1 MVWIHHQIVEVVPDG
16 QPCRAGCRD
25 GAQNSEGG
33 RQTADHQ
40 RIRPEQLLT
49 PGPVLKNLLEQHPHL
64 CLQLLELLTLLFN
77 PVQDTLR
84 QVRVGQQQPTPQGS
98 AMAGHGLV
106 AGQEVLAVLL
116 QGLNVLPST
125 LQGPLQTGGCRDHRQ
140 QLWLR
145 HHPFTE
151 LLQLLL
157 PVVARGKQ
165 RLWPARPI
173 SSGQADAQAGQHLLH
188 HGQHC
193 G

>member
-1 MVWIHHQIVEVVPDG
+1 MVWIYDQIVEVVPDG

-25 GAQNSEGG
+25 GAQNNEGG
-33 RQTADHQ
+33 RQAADHQ

-49 PGPVLKNLLEQHPHL
+49 PGPVFKNLLEQHPHL

-77 PVQDTLR
+77 PVKDTLR

-106 AGQEVLAVLL
+106 ARPTGLAVLL
-116 QGLNVLPST
+116 QGLNVLPSASGT
-125 LQGPLQTGGCRDHRQ
+125 TPDRRCRDHRQ

-157 PVVARGKQ
+157 PVVSWQAE
-165 RLWPARPI
+165 AVA
-173 SSGQADAQAGQHLLH
+173 GQAHRQRAS
-188 HGQHC
+188 
-193 G
+193 